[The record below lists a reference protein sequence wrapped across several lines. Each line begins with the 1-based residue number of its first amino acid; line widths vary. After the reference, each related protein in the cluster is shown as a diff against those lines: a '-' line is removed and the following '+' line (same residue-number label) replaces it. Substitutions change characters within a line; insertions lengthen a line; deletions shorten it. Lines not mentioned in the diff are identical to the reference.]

1 MLTIVKDYWTNFVHL
16 FFPHTCMGCNA
27 DIMPEQFLCT
37 ECLMQLPHTGFFEAA
52 DNPVEQSFYGRVPI
66 NAAAAAFYFTK
77 QSLVQQLLFQLKYKG
92 RQDVGIWLGQQIGHQ
107 LNISKRFQPIDA
119 IIPLPLHPKKEKLR
133 GYNQSTCIAKG
144 IAEVLQKPVYTNVI
158 VRNKYTH
165 TQTQKNR
172 VQRWENMNDAFTI
185 IEPEI
190 LKQQN
195 ILLVD
200 DVITTGAT
208 LEACT
213 NALLSVPVAS
223 VQIATAAYTI
233 L

>member
-37 ECLMQLPHTGFFEAA
+37 QCLMQLPHTGFFEAA

-77 QSLVQQLLFQLKYKG
+77 QSFVQQLLFQLKYKG
-92 RQDVGIWLGQQIGHQ
+92 RQDVGVWLGQQIGHQ
-107 LNISKRFQPIDA
+107 LNISKRFKPIDA

-185 IEPEI
+185 IEPAI

-208 LEACT
+208 LEACS
-213 NALLSVPVAS
+213 NVLLSVPVAS

>member
-37 ECLMQLPHTGFFEAA
+37 QCLMQLPHTGFFEAA

-77 QSLVQQLLFQLKYKG
+77 QSFVQQLLFQLKYKG
-92 RQDVGIWLGQQIGHQ
+92 RQDVGVWLGQQIGHQ

-185 IEPEI
+185 IEPAI

-208 LEACT
+208 LEACS
-213 NALLSVPVAS
+213 NVLLSVPVAS

>member
-16 FFPHTCMGCNA
+16 FFPHTCIGCNA

-37 ECLMQLPHTGFFEAA
+37 QCLMQLPQTGFFEAA
-52 DNPVEQSFYGRVPI
+52 DNPVEQSFYGRVAI
-66 NAAAAAFYFTK
+66 DAAAAAFYFTK

-92 RQDVGIWLGQQIGHQ
+92 RQDVGVWLGQQIGHQ

-119 IIPLPLHPKKEKLR
+119 IIPLPLHSKKEKLR

-158 VRNKYTH
+158 VRNKFTE

-172 VQRWENMNDAFTI
+172 VQRWENMNDAFSI
-185 IEPEI
+185 VEPAI
-190 LKQQN
+190 LKQRN

-208 LEACT
+208 LEACA